1 MKNLASILI
10 RTVIIYILLSI
21 FMKIMGKR
29 AIGELDV
36 FELITSLMLSE
47 LAAIPISDPDIPLF
61 NAIIPILI
69 IVSLEICISIFK
81 NKSENLKRIVEG
93 SPAFVIYKGRLIQKA
108 LIDNRISVNELL
120 SEMRCQGIGTPCDV
134 EYAVIEQNGS
144 MSFIKRGEG
153 TFAHPIVI
161 DGEYVMGEKMTLS
174 EVTDILNKKGLSI
187 DGVFLMTVDDDG
199 KINIIIK
206 EEK

>member
-1 MKNLASILI
+1 MASILI
-10 RTVIIYILLSI
+10 RTVLIYILLSV

-61 NAIIPILI
+61 NAIIPILV
-69 IVSLEICISIFK
+69 IVSLEICISTFK
-81 NKSENLKRIVEG
+81 NKSEALKKIVEG
-93 SPAFVIYKGRLIQKA
+93 APAFVIYKGNLIQRA
-108 LIDNRISVNELL
+108 LVDNRISVNELL
-120 SEMRCQGIGTPCDV
+120 SEMRCQGIGTLGEV
-134 EYAVIEQNGS
+134 EYAIIEQNGS
-144 MSFIKRGEG
+144 ISFIKRGAG
-153 TFAHPIVI
+153 GFAHPIVI
-161 DGEYVMGEKMTLS
+161 DGEYVKAEKRTRD
-174 EVTDILNKKGLSI
+174 ETADILNQRGVLVDS
-187 DGVFLMTVDDDG
+187 VFLMTVDDSE

>member
-1 MKNLASILI
+1 MASILI
-10 RTVIIYILLSI
+10 RTVLIYILLSV

-61 NAIIPILI
+61 NAIIPILV

-81 NKSENLKRIVEG
+81 NKSESLKKIVEG
-93 SPAFVIYKGRLIQKA
+93 APAFVIYKGNLIQRA
-108 LIDNRISVNELL
+108 LVDNRISVNELL
-120 SEMRCQGIGTPCDV
+120 SEMRCQGIGALEEV
-134 EYAVIEQNGS
+134 EYAIIEQNGS
-144 MSFIKRGEG
+144 ISFIKRSAGG
-153 TFAHPIVI
+153 FAHPTVI
-161 DGEYVMGEKMTLS
+161 DGEYVKTEKQTPN
-174 EVTDILNKKGLSI
+174 ETADILSQRGLTV
-187 DGVFLMTVDDDG
+187 DGVFLMTVDDDE
-199 KINIIIK
+199 KISIIIK